1 MRPLHKTYTP
11 TAVDTDGIVD
21 GATGATSPLSLNGV
35 AGGASAND
43 GLAHQLGV
51 YSSANIATIIFTITG
66 TDADGV
72 ALTETV
78 TGVNNSTVETTGY
91 FLTVTSIAI
100 SATLGA
106 NTVDIGWVD
115 EFITPTV
122 RLNTY
127 VDRATCRVK
136 VTGTI
141 DYTVQETLSDIRT
154 RAEDGAFD
162 WFDVEDPAGLVDLS
176 DVTATKNWVFQP
188 CPQAIRLQANSYSSG
203 AALDLY
209 IVHQQEI

>member
-1 MRPLHKTYTP
+1 MRPLFKTYAP

-43 GLAHQLGV
+43 GLAHQLNLT
-51 YSSANIATIIFTITG
+51 SAANISAITFTITG

-72 ALTETV
+72 ALTEAIAGPNAT
-78 TGVNNSTVETTGY
+78 TVETTGY
-91 FLTVTSIAI
+91 FKTVTSIAI

-115 EFITPTV
+115 EFVTPTIQ
-122 RLNTY
+122 LNTY
-127 VDRATCRVK
+127 AQGVSGNID

-141 DYTVQETLSDIRT
+141 DYTVQATNSDIRT
-154 RAEDGAFD
+154 RADDGEFN
-162 WFDVEDPAGLVDLS
+162 WFDVVDATIDLIDITADVQFGLGPIPSGL
-176 DVTATKNWVFQP
+176 
-188 CPQAIRLQANSYSSG
+188 RLKANSYSSSAT
-203 AALDLY
+203 AALRL
-209 IVHQQEI
+209 VHQNNL